1 MKNGSGDI
9 RLISQA
15 SLQIHGLLHAYT
27 PVVENW
33 QPKSACWSRP
43 RNSWCGTTD
52 SVFCN
57 VIGRWKILPGEAINV
72 NEARRISQTSP
83 DPLLLG
89 WGLEGTGV
97 SFHCLQFWATSGSAR
112 LTDNRFHIVPP
123 VSMTKNES
131 VPYFAH
137 PSIPQWIWL
146 PQPGERLKQ
155 KDWKPRGQM
164 RRGHYYDNNK
174 TTVCHLAIPRA
185 TVSRL
190 FWNGATA
197 ISLSQGGLK
206 IPRRKELVAWARKI
220 VLEEINRV
228 EIACLND

>member
-1 MKNGSGDI
+1 MWLTDGKFSQEKQSTLMKLEGSAK
-9 RLISQA
+9 R
-15 SLQIHGLLHAYT
+15 H
-27 PVVENW
+27 
-33 QPKSACWSRP
+33 
-43 RNSWCGTTD
+43 
-52 SVFCN
+52 
-57 VIGRWKILPGEAINV
+57 
-72 NEARRISQTSP
+72 QTLSCS
-83 DPLLLG
+83 
-89 WGLEGTGV
+89 GTGV

-137 PSIPQWIWL
+137 PSIPQRIWL

-155 KDWKPRGQM
+155 KDWKPRGQI

-174 TTVCHLAIPRA
+174 MTVCHLAIPRA

-190 FWNGATA
+190 FWNGVTA